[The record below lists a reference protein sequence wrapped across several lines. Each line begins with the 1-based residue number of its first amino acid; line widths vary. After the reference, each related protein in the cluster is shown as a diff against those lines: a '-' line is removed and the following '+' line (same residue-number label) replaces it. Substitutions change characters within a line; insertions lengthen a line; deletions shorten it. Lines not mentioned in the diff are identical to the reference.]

1 MEKITKELEHAT
13 GSKRDALR
21 QTRRIYSSFV
31 RGDDILQDSEDEE
44 EKHAR
49 QEAEA
54 AAAEED
60 AAETAEAAAAREA
73 EEEAARAADPD
84 VMASQIAQWIR
95 RRCGSA
101 G

>member
-1 MEKITKELEHAT
+1 MEHITKELEHAT

-31 RGDDILQDSEDEE
+31 RGNDVLRDSGDEE
-44 EKHAR
+44 EEHAR

-60 AAETAEAAAAREA
+60 AAETAAAAAAREA
-73 EEEAARAADPD
+73 EEEAARATDPD
-84 VMASQIAQWIR
+84 LRARV
-95 RRCGSA
+95 
-101 G
+101 